1 MDGAAGSHPAVGHS
15 VLAPG
20 GIAALVAAAYD
31 VGRVERC
38 LLVRTWVND
47 VYAVA
52 ATRGAYVAKVY
63 RHGWRSEADVGW
75 ELALLAHLAR
85 HGASVAVA
93 LPRRDGGM
101 TLPVAAP
108 EGPRLL
114 AVFEAAAGAP
124 PRRPFTARLFHAY
137 GRAAATLHSAARG
150 FAMPGGALRILD
162 LDQLI
167 AAPMRAI
174 RPALPARPDDLAFLE
189 DLAARLT
196 EGIASLAP
204 ELDWGP
210 CHGDLSLDNLHVA
223 PDGRITFYDLDS
235 AGRGWRAWDISGAM
249 HGAVPAAFAAGY
261 REVGALDDAA
271 MAAIPLFAATD
282 QIRFLGAECG
292 HLARWLKQSQASD
305 RQVDERLQWLRRW
318 TRDQRP

>member
-150 FAMPGGALRILD
+150 FAMPGEEAPEPVAFADLNPWYFTDAPRQVAPKLARIRRQSTFEEVVLTLAEDSALYEARRCFSCGSCFSCDNCYGVCPDDAVLKPGPDGSPYAID
-162 LDQLI
+162 LDYCKGCGMC
-167 AAPMRAI
+167 A
-174 RPALPARPDDLAFLE
+174 
-189 DLAARLT
+189 
-196 EGIASLAP
+196 
-204 ELDWGP
+204 
-210 CHGDLSLDNLHVA
+210 
-223 PDGRITFYDLDS
+223 
-235 AGRGWRAWDISGAM
+235 
-249 HGAVPAAFAAGY
+249 
-261 REVGALDDAA
+261 
-271 MAAIPLFAATD
+271 
-282 QIRFLGAECG
+282 AECPCG
-292 HLARWLKQSQASD
+292 AIAMVPEQ
-305 RQVDERLQWLRRW
+305 
-318 TRDQRP
+318 T